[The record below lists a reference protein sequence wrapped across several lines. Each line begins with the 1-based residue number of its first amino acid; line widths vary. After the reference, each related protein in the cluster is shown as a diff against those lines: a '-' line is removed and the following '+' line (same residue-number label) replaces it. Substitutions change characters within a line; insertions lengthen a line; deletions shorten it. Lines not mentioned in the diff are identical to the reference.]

1 MKWLRRLVWRSRPR
15 FWVYLAGPVLVGVSY
30 GANSPAEL
38 VSLPV
43 IGLVL
48 YFLVPAN
55 VYLYGVND
63 IFDAE
68 IDRLNPKKGDR
79 ELQYQGDRALVIAVL
94 LSGLLGLSLLQVVP
108 LSAGYWLLGFLLLG
122 GAYSIPPLRLKTRPP
137 FDSLSNGLYILP
149 GAAAYATVSGGQP
162 PALAIWGAW
171 LWAMA
176 MHTFSAIPDIEPDR
190 QGGIETLATKLGER
204 WSLWYCGA
212 CWLGAA
218 GAFGRLDP
226 RAGLVVGVYPVLV
239 GWYLVRDTAIER
251 AYWWYPAINT
261 IVGASITLGGLWEV
275 FYA

>member
-1 MKWLRRLVWRSRPR
+1 
-15 FWVYLAGPVLVGVSY
+15 VYLAGPVIVGVSF

-43 IGLVL
+43 IGLFL

-79 ELQYQGDRALVIAVL
+79 ELQYQGDRILVMAVL
-94 LSGLLGLSLLQVVP
+94 VSGLLGLSLLTIVP
-108 LSAGYWLLGFLLLG
+108 KVASYWLLGFLLLG
-122 GAYSIPPLRLKTRPP
+122 GAYSAPPLRLKTRPP

-149 GAAAYATVSGGQP
+149 GAAAYATLSGGQP
-162 PALAIWGAW
+162 PALAIGGAW

-190 QGGIETLATKLGER
+190 EGGIETLATKLGEH

-218 GAFGRLDP
+218 GAFGLLDF
-226 RAGLVVGVYPVLV
+226 RAGLVLGVYPVLV
-239 GWYLVRDTAIER
+239 GWYLVRDIAIER

-261 IVGASITLGGLWEV
+261 LVGASITLGGLWGV